1 MGFYFYFRHSA
12 CFSVF
17 WSEFVVSFPECE
29 VVSAQRNNSIACLSA
44 RSLLQTNFCASV
56 LQALRLRR
64 TFNWTKC
71 AISVGK
77 CPEKQTD

>member
-17 WSEFVVSFPECE
+17 WSEFVVSFPEFE

-44 RSLLQTNFCASV
+44 RSLLQTNFCACFHSTGFET
-56 LQALRLRR
+56 LA
-64 TFNWTKC
+64 N
-71 AISVGK
+71 I
-77 CPEKQTD
+77 